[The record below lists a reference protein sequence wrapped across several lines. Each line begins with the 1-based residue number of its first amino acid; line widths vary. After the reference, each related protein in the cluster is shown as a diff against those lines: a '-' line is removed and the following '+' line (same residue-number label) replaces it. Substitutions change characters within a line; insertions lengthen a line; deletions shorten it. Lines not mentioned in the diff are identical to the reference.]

1 MEQTEQRPSKRK
13 KKQPSADEKLQ
24 TLQNRIPPKNLEAE
38 RAILGS
44 IMLYNDALHQV
55 LTELGGKDF
64 YLEKHRYIF
73 ESMLEL
79 ERDNNPIDAIALA
92 NHLGIQGKL
101 DEVGGIAYLSELADQ
116 IPAIANVLYYTK
128 IVREKSILRQ
138 LIEISVEIMGQAYD
152 DVEDVMAFLDTSER
166 KIFEIREER
175 ASTGLTPAKDI
186 VRTAFTTIEQ
196 LYHRKE
202 RITGTPTGFEDF
214 DTMTSGLQPADLV
227 ILAGRP
233 SMGKCLSADSEI
245 LLSDGRVATLESIVQ
260 REEAELLTLTSQ
272 HKLSWTR
279 PSVYFND
286 GIKPVFRVITKLG
299 RQVEST
305 ETHPF
310 LTPMGWRSLGML
322 KAGQKVA
329 VPRRLPVA
337 GKLPMS
343 HKAIKQTALSLQGSS
358 QSKKASLNTARLPER
373 VFQLPHNQ
381 LAYFLNHL
389 LRSEGELVGSG
400 RSSMQFQIRAEK
412 PARQLQHLLLRFGV
426 VAAIQP
432 LARDVDSPY
441 SWGLSVEHRDSQRA
455 FADAILSPESLPT
468 QEGKRCGDSK
478 ATASDIYWDE
488 IVSIEPMGPKQVYD
502 LTIPATHNFVA
513 NDICVHNTALVL
525 NMATNA
531 ALDHGRSCAIFSLE
545 MSKEQLI
552 MRMLC
557 AVSRVD
563 AGRMRTGHMKESDI
577 PRLTQAATELAQ
589 SKIYIDDTGDMGPLE
604 MRAKCR
610 RLKME
615 LGSLGLVVIDYL
627 QLMKGDT
634 PNMGSREREI
644 SEISRGL
651 KALAKELSTPVLA
664 LSQLNR
670 SLERRPDKRP
680 VMSDLR
686 ECVTGDTML
695 FLADGRK
702 VPIEQLVDTT
712 PEVMSISPMG
722 FIEPALSDKVW
733 KVGKRDV
740 FHVKFASGRTVCCT
754 AKHRLLG
761 TDGWRRVG
769 QIKPGERLALA
780 SPKPVSSKT
789 IDASTKQ
796 KSKTVRKIGASGQ
809 PQSDDDV
816 RYNFSSSQ
824 ELLQD
829 YIKLLESGG
838 DALKTNNDLSWDT
851 VVSIQ
856 PAGQQDVYDL
866 TVPGNSSWLADGIV
880 SHNSGAIEQD
890 ADVIMFV
897 YRDEVYHEDT
907 EDKGVAE
914 LIIGKQ
920 RNGPIG
926 TVRLRFIRE
935 FTRFDNLAP
944 EDAY

>member
-1 MEQTEQRPSKRK
+1 MQQTERSPKRH
-13 KKQPSADEKLQ
+13 KQPSADEKLQ
-24 TLQNRIPPKNLEAE
+24 TLQNRTPPRNVEAE

-44 IMLYNDALHQV
+44 ILLYNDALHQV
-55 LTELGGKDF
+55 LTEISGKDF
-64 YLEKHRYIF
+64 YLDRHKHIF
-73 ESMLEL
+73 EAMLEL

-92 NHLGIQGKL
+92 NSLGIQGKL
-101 DEVGGIAYLSELADQ
+101 EECGGIAYLSELADQ

-202 RITGTPTGFEDF
+202 RITGTATGFEDF
-214 DTMTSGLQPADLV
+214 DTMTSGLQPSDLI

-233 SMGKCLSADSEI
+233 SMGKCLTADTEI
-245 LLSDGRVATLESIVQ
+245 LLSDGTVATLESIVQ
-260 REEAELLTLTSQ
+260 RKEAELLTLTSQ
-272 HKLSWTR
+272 HKFAWTR
-279 PSVYFND
+279 PSVFFND
-286 GIKPVFRVITKLG
+286 GIKPAFRVTTRLG

-305 ETHPF
+305 ATHPF
-310 LTPMGWRSLGML
+310 LTPCGWRSLSL
-322 KAGQKVA
+322 LQPGQKIA
-329 VPRRLPVA
+329 VPRRLPVS
-337 GKLPMS
+337 GTKPLGY
-343 HKAIKQTALSLQGSS
+343 KAIRELASSLQER
-358 QSKKASLNTARLPER
+358 KNKASTQGRSLPQR
-373 VFQLPHNQ
+373 VFQLPHPQ
-381 LAYFLNHL
+381 LAFFLNQL
-389 LRSEGELVGSG
+389 LRSKGALVQSFIEPMAFQIEGE
-400 RSSMQFQIRAEK
+400 K
-412 PARQLQHLLLRFGV
+412 PTRQLQHLLLRFGI
-426 VAAIQP
+426 VASIQP
-432 LARDVDSPY
+432 QYNDSLASRAWS
-441 SWGLSVEHRDSQRA
+441 LRVEHPGSQRT
-455 FADAILSPESLPT
+455 FALQIWDPASLEGQVGDLECSPSSSEL
-468 QEGKRCGDSK
+468 G
-478 ATASDIYWDE
+478 WDE
-488 IVSIEPMGPKQVYD
+488 IVSIESMGPKQVYD
-502 LTIPATHNFVA
+502 LTIPGTHNFVA

-531 ALDHGRSCAIFSLE
+531 ALDHGKSVAIFSLE

-615 LGSLGLVVIDYL
+615 LGDLGLVVIDYL

-686 ECVTGDTML
+686 ECVVGETMV
-695 FLADGRK
+695 FLADGRTL
-702 VPIEQLVDTT
+702 PIEELVGET
-712 PEVMSISPMG
+712 PEVLSVTPSG
-722 FIEPALSDKVW
+722 HVEPALADKVW
-733 KVGKRDV
+733 KVGTREVFDV
-740 FHVKFASGRTVCCT
+740 KLTSGRTICCT
-754 AKHRLLG
+754 KKHRLLG
-761 TDGWRRVG
+761 PNGWRRVG
-769 QIKPGERLALA
+769 EIQPGESLALA
-780 SPKPVSSKT
+780 CLEFEQKATTRKM
-789 IDASTKQ
+789 ASMCGT
-796 KSKTVRKIGASGQ
+796 SYGDSTHFHFAPSRALVNDYA
-809 PQSDDDV
+809 
-816 RYNFSSSQ
+816 
-824 ELLQD
+824 ELLRDEQ
-829 YIKLLESGG
+829 LR
-838 DALKTNNDLSWDT
+838 AVAHNDLFWDT
-851 VVSIQ
+851 VLRIE
-856 PAGQQDVYDL
+856 PAGKRDVYDL
-866 TVPGNSSWLADGIV
+866 TVPTNSSWIGNGIV

-907 EDKGVAE
+907 EDKGIAE

-926 TVRLRFIRE
+926 TVRLRFLRE

-944 EDAY
+944 EDTY